1 MIKISTTTRTRKI
14 DIGPQVMTALKAI
27 GAKYL
32 LLQRERVASG
42 SSPGGAPFKKYSEKY
57 GENKFRAGRLDWLN
71 LSGGMFR
78 AQRTT
83 VSLLSAS
90 RWQLFVGFAGMY
102 PRSYLGRSAADRKKG
117 KQGMKARFVVKT
129 GKPVSVAKVASGNNR
144 LRPFIGIT
152 SQDWVQMKKSF
163 AFRLK

>member
-1 MIKISTTTRTRKI
+1 MIKVTTTTRTRKI
-14 DIGPQVMTALKAI
+14 NLGPQVMTALKAI

-32 LLQRERVASG
+32 LLQRERVSAG
-42 SSPGGAPFKKYSEKY
+42 AIPGGGSFKKYSQKY
-57 GENKFRAGRLDWLN
+57 GDAKFRAGRIDWLN

-78 AQRTT
+78 AQRVR
-83 VSLLSAS
+83 VSPISAS
-90 RWQLFVGFAGMY
+90 RWQLFVGFSGMY
-102 PRSYLGRSAADRKKG
+102 PRSYLGRSSSDRKKG

-129 GKPVSVAKVASGNNR
+129 GKPVSAAKVAAGNNR